1 MISPIKWEGVY
12 DRLSCLAVLDVEP
25 VVDAE
30 TSDEVDGVEPDD
42 KDPQGEDTN
51 TTTVDDSDVEPV
63 VVAEAIEEVDG
74 IESGDSV
81 VVVDAIR
88 KDLHLE
94 VEPDVKAETQDDD
107 GSAEDIVPGIESRK
121 KMGIGS
127 ETNVATSRM
136 AVASMVLGLLS
147 VVCCCVTG
155 IPAIILGTIALIQI
169 SRSNGRLKGT
179 GYAVIGLVCG
189 IMFTIITLVG
199 AILVPAVG
207 STRDAVWRIQCANQM
222 EQLNLALLKYHQAT
236 EHLPAHAIYSDDGK
250 PLLSWRVAI
259 LPYIE
264 QQALHARFHLDEP
277 WDSEHN
283 RALIPEMPA
292 FLLDP
297 SSKLALEQGKTRYVG
312 PVGKGLVF
320 NGTDRGISLT
330 DDTAT
335 IITLLQVNDPH
346 AVIWTKPKDWTYDEK
361 EPLHG
366 LDGSVFSGVFLVG
379 FADGDVREI
388 SETVDSEMFY
398 KLLTVAGKEQIPD
411 EF

>member
-1 MISPIKWEGVY
+1 
-12 DRLSCLAVLDVEP
+12 
-25 VVDAE
+25 
-30 TSDEVDGVEPDD
+30 VDGVEPDD
-42 KDPQGEDTN
+42 RDPQGEDTN

-74 IESGDSV
+74 IRNANNITV
-81 VVVDAIR
+81 ANNTI
-88 KDLHLE
+88 
-94 VEPDVKAETQDDD
+94 
-107 GSAEDIVPGIESRK
+107 IENLR
-121 KMGIGS
+121 GLR
-127 ETNVATSRM
+127 VATSRM

-179 GYAVIGLVCG
+179 GYAVTGLVCG
-189 IMFTIITLVG
+189 IVFTIITLVG
-199 AILVPAVG
+199 ALLVPAVE
-207 STRDAVWRIQCANQM
+207 SARDAARDAVWRANQM
-222 EQLNLALLKYHQAT
+222 KQLNLALLKYHQAT

-277 WDSEHN
+277 WDSLHN

-292 FLLDP
+292 LLKDP

-366 LDGSVFSGVFLVG
+366 LDGKFLSGGFLVG

-398 KLLTVAGKEQIPD
+398 NLLTVAPPAPGTKWWE
-411 EF
+411 

>member
-1 MISPIKWEGVY
+1 
-12 DRLSCLAVLDVEP
+12 
-25 VVDAE
+25 

-42 KDPQGEDTN
+42 RDPQGEDTN

-127 ETNVATSRM
+127 ETIVTTSRM

-147 VVCCCVTG
+147 VGCCMFTG

-179 GYAVIGLVCG
+179 GYAVTGLVCG

-207 STRDAVWRIQCANQM
+207 SARDAVWRANQM
-222 EQLNLALLKYHQAT
+222 KQLNLALLKYHQAT
-236 EHLPAHAIYSDDGK
+236 EHFPAHAIYSDDGK
-250 PLLSWRVAI
+250 
-259 LPYIE
+259 
-264 QQALHARFHLDEP
+264 
-277 WDSEHN
+277 
-283 RALIPEMPA
+283 
-292 FLLDP
+292 
-297 SSKLALEQGKTRYVG
+297 
-312 PVGKGLVF
+312 
-320 NGTDRGISLT
+320 
-330 DDTAT
+330 
-335 IITLLQVNDPH
+335 
-346 AVIWTKPKDWTYDEK
+346 
-361 EPLHG
+361 
-366 LDGSVFSGVFLVG
+366 
-379 FADGDVREI
+379 
-388 SETVDSEMFY
+388 
-398 KLLTVAGKEQIPD
+398 
-411 EF
+411 